1 MSVLNTN
8 TRYLHENIIKYAE
21 ELCATLPKELNVCYF
36 VNSGSE
42 ANELAL
48 RIVRAYTN
56 QRDIIILQ
64 DGYHGNTTTGCIEI
78 SDYKFSGPGGK
89 GPEPHIH
96 IAPLPDTYKGPFKID
111 DLKAG
116 EKYALFIKEIIDNL
130 LNKWKK
136 IAAFICESLPSCAG

>member
-48 RIVRAYTN
+48 RMVRAYTN
-56 QRDIIILQ
+56 Q
-64 DGYHGNTTTGCIEI
+64 
-78 SDYKFSGPGGK
+78 
-89 GPEPHIH
+89 
-96 IAPLPDTYKGPFKID
+96 
-111 DLKAG
+111 
-116 EKYALFIKEIIDNL
+116 IDNSTTRWL
-130 LNKWKK
+130 SRKYYCRLHRNKR
-136 IAAFICESLPSCAG
+136 L